1 MKMFFNTI
9 LATLTL
15 AALLLAGCGSVP
27 QNADNALNVLAS
39 TTFLADITQ
48 NVAGDRAQVVSLLP
62 IGSDPHAYQATPAD
76 VVKISES
83 TILIL
88 NGIEYEHFIEP
99 LLENA
104 DGERLVIV
112 ASDGLEPHLMEED
125 AGEEHAGGEEHETGD
140 PHMWLDP
147 NLVITYVENIRDGLS
162 QADPGGAE
170 VYRSNAEAYIAQL
183 KDLDSF
189 IKSQVESIPAE
200 RRLLVTNH
208 EALGYF
214 AERYGFTIVDTI
226 LPSFS
231 SEASASA
238 QEVASAIERI
248 KLSGA
253 QAIFLGE
260 VENDSLAEQIA
271 SETDVKVVRDL
282 YLETLTDGPPAA
294 TYIEMMK
301 YNVTQIAD
309 ALK

>member
-1 MKMFFNTI
+1 MKKVFNTI

-15 AALLLAGCGSVP
+15 AALLLAGCGSAP

-125 AGEEHAGGEEHETGD
+125 AGEEHAGGEEHEAGD

-248 KLSGA
+248 KLSRA
-253 QAIFLGE
+253 PAIFLGE

-271 SETDVKVVRDL
+271 SETDIKVVRDL

>member
-15 AALLLAGCGSVP
+15 AALLLAGCGSAP